1 VSGRRS
7 FLDEIDIKIINLLQ
21 EDCRTSLDK
30 IAEQLPV
37 AKSTVQYRIKRLEE
51 EGIIEGYH
59 AKINASK
66 LGYDLLI
73 AVNVRAIFGP
83 GYHEKVGNKLAQLP
97 GVIAVYFIYGESDF
111 IVLIRGKDRRELFE
125 KMKMLYDLEDIERV
139 NTSVVTKIYKDNPR
153 IIFDFEKQ
161 P

>member
-1 VSGRRS
+1 M
-7 FLDEIDIKIINLLQ
+7 
-21 EDCRTSLDK
+21 
-30 IAEQLPV
+30 
-37 AKSTVQYRIKRLEE
+37 
-51 EGIIEGYH
+51 
-59 AKINASK
+59 
-66 LGYDLLI
+66 GYDLLI